1 RLFLKK
7 YSNLETTHRKY
18 MRGLNEYITEEEAIT
33 LVFKS
38 FPVLEAAYLVYQEA
52 LEAMDKRSPEL
63 IHALISTYKPVGSA
77 MDVTIGTFKRNL
89 KGILESLRCPWSN
102 GKIEGINRRLK
113 QIARTAYGYQN
124 LGNYMRRIR
133 IQMKYGKF

>member
-1 RLFLKK
+1 LFLKK
-7 YSNLETTHRKY
+7 YSNLETGHRKY
-18 MRGLNEYITEEEAIT
+18 MRGLNEFITEEEAIT

-77 MDVTIGTFKRNL
+77 MDVTIGTFKR
-89 KGILESLRCPWSN
+89 
-102 GKIEGINRRLK
+102 
-113 QIARTAYGYQN
+113 
-124 LGNYMRRIR
+124 
-133 IQMKYGKF
+133 

>member
-1 RLFLKK
+1 
-7 YSNLETTHRKY
+7 
-18 MRGLNEYITEEEAIT
+18 M
-33 LVFKS
+33 
-38 FPVLEAAYLVYQEA
+38 
-52 LEAMDKRSPEL
+52 
-63 IHALISTYKPVGSA
+63 
-77 MDVTIGTFKRNL
+77 
-89 KGILESLRCPWSN
+89 LESLRCPWSN